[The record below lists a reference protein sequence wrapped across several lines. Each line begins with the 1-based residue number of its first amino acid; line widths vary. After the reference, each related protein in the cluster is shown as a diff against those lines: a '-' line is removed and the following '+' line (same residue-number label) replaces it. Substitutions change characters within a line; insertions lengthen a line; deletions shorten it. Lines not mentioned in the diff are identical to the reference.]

1 MVGRPRV
8 KNISC
13 NYYTFIYDR
22 RETNSEIQY
31 FQILF
36 YLQSYEIKFNLFS
49 EFCDQRFG
57 SQILL
62 RFILEASINSD
73 FSVHIGSKID
83 VNQPPNSSSG
93 GDKKTDTAKLFRENL
108 KFGSMPVQPLGS
120 TTVFHSGIIGGGKV
134 PPARGED
141 APAVIGCEETAMELR
156 DHISGLLLRLCRA
169 SGNEVCVLLFY

>member
-1 MVGRPRV
+1 M
-8 KNISC
+8 
-13 NYYTFIYDR
+13 
-22 RETNSEIQY
+22 
-31 FQILF
+31 
-36 YLQSYEIKFNLFS
+36 QSYVIKFNLFS

-73 FSVHIGSKID
+73 FSVHLGSKKD
-83 VNQPPNSSSG
+83 ANQPPNSIGGGG

-134 PPARGED
+134 PPARDGD
-141 APAVIGCEETAMELR
+141 TPAVIGCEETAMELR

-169 SGNEVCVLLFY
+169 CGNEVCLFTFY